1 MWWLVPTILT
11 QRKHREEDQ
20 CKSAAI
26 QVYMA
31 RCRQVWAIQQDTVSN
46 KTKNEAK
53 KQNKIPKKLTINTQN
68 DTNTQAHTDVCT
80 HTNTHIYTNTHKHIN
95 AHKYKHMCTHTL
107 KEALFL

>member
-1 MWWLVPTILT
+1 
-11 QRKHREEDQ
+11 
-20 CKSAAI
+20 
-26 QVYMA
+26 MA
-31 RCRQVWAIQQDTVSN
+31 RAYNPNTKKAQGGRSMQICSHPGLYGKMRQVWAIQQDTVSN